1 MHRFGTVHGG
11 SGGHAAAVRSSPP
24 RLRGCTPRPQG
35 HSRSTISPYCLV
47 YDSYLITGTEEHF
60 PTYRDGQKL
69 NDIIMI
75 RQRSCKSKSM
85 ILACNVDFFR
95 NVSLTKPLKRWCP
108 PPTPSTGPGV
118 ATKAEAAAMRDV
130 ATAAESPTLAIVVA
144 IACCCCRNLKQLPL
158 LRTCALSPPES
169 LARQNLVM

>member
-1 MHRFGTVHGG
+1 MHRFGTVHGR

-24 RLRGCTPRPQG
+24 RLPACAPRPLAKHHITSLPG
-35 HSRSTISPYCLV
+35 VRLVSRNRNRQRNIS
-47 YDSYLITGTEEHF
+47 S
-60 PTYRDGQKL
+60 YRDGQKL
-69 NDIIMI
+69 NDISMI

-95 NVSLTKPLKRWCP
+95 NVSLTKPLKRWWP

-158 LRTCALSPPES
+158 LRTCALSPPKS
-169 LARQNLVM
+169 LARQNLVQ